1 MSTNTAKV
9 FFWSVARKRDEM
21 LELYDG
27 KLSRTVLRRE
37 SGSNP
42 ADLAGT
48 IFGGFAP
55 NSQTADVLSRAL
67 GSYTVQSGSVSRSK
81 RENSQSLQMTERALM
96 TPDELKSIPK
106 GEFVVMKTGS
116 HPMRTRLRLFLDWGI
131 TFGDPYQTPEHGQ
144 RKVYYAGRQELE
156 AAIVA
161 RYWTEP
167 EKEKTASLPQEG
179 RAGQITGEHS
189 HENIQ
194 GSKPMATMP
203 KKPRGSDGASNGGG

>member
-9 FFWSVARKRDEM
+9 FFWNAARKRDEM

-55 NSQTADVLSRAL
+55 NSQTADVLSKAL
-67 GSYTVQSGSVSRSK
+67 GSYTVQSGYVSRSK
-81 RENSQSLQMTERALM
+81 GEDTRTLQMGERALM

-131 TFGDPYQTPEHGQ
+131 TFGEPYQIPEHGQ

-156 AAIVA
+156 DAIMQRFWIGPVQ
-161 RYWTEP
+161 TEDSYP
-167 EKEKTASLPQEG
+167 AQQGPSEKRP
-179 RAGQITGEHS
+179 REHS
-189 HENIQ
+189 LGLSQE
-194 GSKPMATMP
+194 SKPMAARV
-203 KKPRGSDGASNGGG
+203 KKPHSGEGKTNSRG